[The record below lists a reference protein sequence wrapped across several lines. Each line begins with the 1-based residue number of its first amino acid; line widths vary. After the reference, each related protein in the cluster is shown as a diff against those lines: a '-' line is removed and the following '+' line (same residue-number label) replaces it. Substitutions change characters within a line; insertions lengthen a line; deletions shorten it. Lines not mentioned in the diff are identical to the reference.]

1 MQSRL
6 EEREAELKSQFEERE
21 RELIELN
28 QLTVRRMTDSDSKC
42 AALQNSKLILS
53 SSSTVFYFIDDYDRG
68 RWPLKLM
75 TPSNFLSLSKGMIA
89 F

>member
-42 AALQNSKLILS
+42 TALQNSKLILS
-53 SSSTVFYFIDDYDRG
+53 SSSSTVFSTLSMIMIEVVG
-68 RWPLKLM
+68 PL
-75 TPSNFLSLSKGMIA
+75 S
-89 F
+89 